1 MPNVSADEVLEQL
14 QPIFQEVLDQPK
26 LIVTRSSNASNTE
39 NWDSLAH
46 IDLIEM
52 VQQRF
57 KVKFALGELQDLKEV
72 GDLVRSLAERE
83 DRRPALLWIITR
95 GVHEAESDAALPQ
108 SCLWGCIRCRRP

>member
-1 MPNVSADEVLEQL
+1 MPKVSPEEVLEQL
-14 QPIFQEVLDQPK
+14 QPIFQEVLDQPN
-26 LIVTRSSNASNTE
+26 LRVTRNSNASNTE

-72 GDLVRSLAERE
+72 GDLVDMIVAKVNK
-83 DRRPALLWIITR
+83 A
-95 GVHEAESDAALPQ
+95 
-108 SCLWGCIRCRRP
+108 